1 MQAAARKPPARPSR
15 ALLSLLFINLLLI
28 ALAVAHGVNARLH
41 ASRPRAQGLRRL
53 TRLPLPLPP
62 AAPLPAHS
70 IFTPTCQAS
79 EDIAPLPNASA
90 PLVDISVSSEFSAR
104 SRRDAIRA
112 GYALQARALGFRV
125 RFFVGEAA
133 ESDVQDRWRKQSG
146 SAAEGDIAAQ
156 LAHERL
162 ARESEQRQFGDLVIL
177 PMADTYGNL
186 TTKTLAMAVHTSVCG
201 RGDFMVKT
209 DDDVFIFAWRLAKRL
224 QKVRTDA
231 SMYKRGLGVYMGT
244 FWVNAPPITA
254 TDSKNFEP
262 MWGWKGK
269 FYTAFAGGPFYIVS
283 RPAINFLTRNAR
295 RMNRH
300 WRNEDMAM
308 STWMQGLDVEA
319 VDEERI
325 KILHWKWSHPPYIAL
340 HNIDEREDIEGWH
353 ARQAALHSGPDSEEG
368 A

>member
-283 RPAINFLTRNAR
+283 RPAINFLARNAR